1 MKRTFIVPLLT
12 LGLLLWGLLAL
23 PAKGIAQAPVDAAT
37 AALRQSQ
44 GCYIKLTTAR
54 AVGETIDMKLI
65 AKNPKLNDITV
76 EGVKENPQIG
86 NKKVKYT
93 LTSQTIVL
101 RGSIKSFD
109 CGKSQITKVEL
120 IQCPTLESFFLG
132 DNQISELDF
141 TACVKL
147 TNFNCY
153 NNQLTELD
161 LTPLKKLKWFNCY
174 GNKLTKLDLTSC
186 PGVSAIRCQD
196 NQLSEI
202 VIPQGSLLSA
212 IDCSKNQLTKLDMS
226 HCTKLRSLNC
236 SDNLLTELDLSQSP
250 ALDNLVCYNN
260 KIRGKA
266 MTQLIKSLADRSQKS
281 TKGKLKVHFN
291 PTQRLQDGNVCLK
304 SDVALASSK
313 HWVVSYADQELKDP
327 AYEGEEDSL
336 NGSITLTTS
345 RQIGSK
351 IGLVIEA
358 PGAVQIA
365 GVKEMPVLGKYQNYT
380 LTSQQVTIQGEI
392 TKLQCSSNNLSA
404 LQLTDCPTLRTL
416 VCFNNEVTA
425 LDLSHTPSLDS
436 LICYINKIE
445 SIDFSQS
452 PHLQLIDIQQNQL
465 TSIDLSPLQKLKKV
479 NCAKN
484 KLKTLNLT
492 TAKALERLDCFDNQL
507 TQLELPQTATLTWI
521 NCGGNQL
528 SSLDISACTGLQTL
542 SCYKNQIRKQAMT
555 QLVQSLPN
563 RTGMEPAGMFGVHF
577 DETKMD
583 EDGNICLPS
592 DVAIARGKN
601 WLVRAVS
608 SQTDYPGLATGV
620 IKITPSEGVE
630 EISLTIQAVGDVS
643 IEGVIEEPTIGEK
656 ATYTL
661 LDKVVTIRGDITS
674 LGCSSS
680 KLQELDLISCPN
692 LTKLSCYSNNLVY
705 LSLYKCPKI
714 TSLSCHSN
722 KIERLELVECPSLSS
737 LDCSSN
743 QIKGEAMTQLMK
755 SLPDRTGLKQGE
767 MTLYFSRDEIDFDGN
782 VCYDTDVA
790 IAKAKNWKVGFA
802 MSKDEYEGKESPQA
816 KQATIT
822 LTTSRPISQKISLM
836 IKAENDDFT
845 IEGVEGIPMVGKYV
859 KYTLTS
865 QTITIRGRIT
875 QLACWGNDLTAI
887 SLDNCQDLTVLGCSS
902 NKLTKLDL
910 SHCPKLLILGCAR
923 NQIKGDAMKALAESL
938 PDRRNTELGVWQVHK
953 SLDKIAEDGNV
964 CLKSDVAI
972 ASQRGWRTVLAET
985 NEDYSGAD
993 PSASTYTVDLQ
1004 VGTGGTASITGYS
1017 DLKAV
1022 PEGTTLT
1029 IVATPKEG
1037 YKLAQILVNGEDCTE
1052 SKSFVVKK
1060 PTKVQVTFQK
1070 ADRIERVTAPALEI
1084 YPNPV
1089 TDYLLVRGGASEATL
1104 RLYDTAGALV
1114 LTDQTDSQGS
1124 ATLALASIPSG
1135 LYILVVG
1142 DQPISV
1148 LVAR

>member
-1 MKRTFIVPLLT
+1 MKRTLIAPLLT

-23 PAKGIAQAPVDAAT
+23 PVKGIAQAPADAAT
-37 AALRQSQ
+37 TALRQSQ

-65 AKNPKLNDITV
+65 AENPKLKDITI
-76 EGVKENPQIG
+76 EGVKEAPQIG

-93 LTSQTIVL
+93 LSSQTIVL

-202 VIPQGSLLSA
+202 VIPQGSLISA

-266 MTQLIKSLADRSQKS
+266 MTLLIKSLADRSQKS
-281 TKGKLKVHFN
+281 TKGKFKVHFN
-291 PTQRLQDGNVCLK
+291 PTQRPQDGNVCLK
-304 SDVALASSK
+304 SDVALATSK
-313 HWVVSYADQELKDP
+313 NWTVSYADQELKDP
-327 AYEGEEDSL
+327 AYEGEEAPL

-345 RQIGSK
+345 HQIGSK
-351 IGLVIEA
+351 IGLIIEA

-365 GVKEMPVLGKYQNYT
+365 GVKETPVLGKYQNYT

-425 LDLSHTPSLDS
+425 LDLSHAPSLDS

-445 SIDFSQS
+445 SLDFSQT
-452 PHLQLIDIQQNQL
+452 PQLQLIDVQQNQL
-465 TSIDLSPLQKLKKV
+465 TSIDLAPLQKLKKI

-507 TQLELPQTATLTWI
+507 TQLELPQTATLIWV

-528 SSLDISACTGLQTL
+528 SSLDVSACTGLQTL

-555 QLVQSLPN
+555 QLVQALPD

-608 SQTDYPGLATGV
+608 SQTDYSGLATGV
-620 IKITPSEGVE
+620 IMITPSEGVE
-630 EISLTIQAVGDVS
+630 EISLTIQAVGDVT
-643 IEGVIEEPTIGEK
+643 IEGVIEEPTVGEK

-692 LTKLSCYSNNLVY
+692 LTQLSCYSNNLVY
-705 LSLYKCPKI
+705 LSLYKCLKL
-714 TSLSCHSN
+714 TSLSCHTN
-722 KIERLELVECPSLSS
+722 KIERLELVECSSLSS

-767 MTLYFSRDEIDFDGN
+767 MILYFSRDEIDFDGN

-790 IAKAKNWKVGFA
+790 IAKAKNWKVGFT

-822 LTTSRPISQKISLM
+822 LTTSRPIGQKISLM
-836 IKAENDDFT
+836 IKAEDDFT
-845 IEGVEGIPMVGKYV
+845 IEGVDGVPFDGSHI

-887 SLDNCQDLTVLGCSS
+887 SLENCQDLTVLTCSS
-902 NKLTKLDL
+902 NKLTSLDL
-910 SHCPKLLILGCAR
+910 SHCPKLSLLACAR
-923 NQIKGDAMKALAESL
+923 NQIKGEAMKALAESL
-938 PDRRNTELGVWQVHK
+938 PDRSNTQPGIWQVHK
-953 SLDKIAEDGNV
+953 SLDKIAADGNI

-972 ASQRGWRTVLAET
+972 ATQRGWRVVLSET
-985 NEDYSGAD
+985 NEDYPGAD
-993 PSASTYTVDLQ
+993 PSASTYTVDLKI
-1004 VGTGGTASITGYS
+1004 GTGGTASITGYS

-1022 PEGTTLT
+1022 PMGTTLT
-1029 IVATPKEG
+1029 VVASPDEG
-1037 YKLAQILVNGEDCTE
+1037 YKLAQILVNEVDCTE
-1052 SKSFVVKK
+1052 SKSFVVKQA
-1060 PTKVQVTFQK
+1060 TIVQVTFQK
-1070 ADRIERVTAPALEI
+1070 VDRIEHVTTPALEI

-1089 TDYLLVRGGASEATL
+1089 TDYLLVRGGAGEATIL
-1104 RLYDTAGALV
+1104 LYDTTGVLV
-1114 LTDQTDSQGS
+1114 LTDQTDCQGS
-1124 ATLALASIPSG
+1124 ATLALGSIPSG

-1142 DQPISV
+1142 DQPMSV